1 MKITTLFNMQ
11 TTRWATIPLLLV
23 LMLPHLHQTSAV
35 GNLRGHSDPDIR
47 HSRNRQSHDQV
58 SYRNRDHSRPSASS
72 MDQVSGFPDNDE
84 SPSSSPWDPPSTD
97 FSGVNYQPDEDSPDR
112 QWQDQV
118 SGVPDN
124 NQGPSSC
131 TWNVQGTDV
140 SGEYRQPD
148 EITLAVSQLSL
159 ERADRGLIPAS
170 SSNTGATQLP
180 GPLPWYQDP
189 VLRDFGQFIGDL
201 VDLLWQMLP
210 PLEDNRQSTD
220 ALMGIRH
227 MASLIVNQVGKYDP
241 VEYGHT
247 EEFQSISEEF
257 ERIGKQW
264 GEDFS
269 QNYGTCTT
277 MIHLIEQMICQ
288 RIQFIR
294 NSRDS
299 VTTPT
304 GVDRGLTPSPSS
316 NTEEPE
322 LPEWYQSAAR
332 MV

>member
-1 MKITTLFNMQ
+1 MKKCHRYI
-11 TTRWATIPLLLV
+11 
-23 LMLPHLHQTSAV
+23 SEDCCC
-35 GNLRGHSDPDIR
+35 G
-47 HSRNRQSHDQV
+47 
-58 SYRNRDHSRPSASS
+58 PSASS

-97 FSGVNYQPDEDSPDR
+97 FSGGYYQPDEDSPDR

-124 NQGPSSC
+124 NQGPSSS

-148 EITLAVSQLSL
+148 EVTLAVSQLSL

-269 QNYGTCTT
+269 QNYGRCTT
-277 MIHLIEQMICQ
+277 MINLVERMTYQREAFEKWCLEMFQDNQRPVSYDEAADPEQCVICQ
-288 RIQFIR
+288 NHLATNEKVSSLPCKHLYHPECIHLW
-294 NSRDS
+294 
-299 VTTPT
+299 
-304 GVDRGLTPSPSS
+304 LTKEMNCPVCRANPWAIYAAKY
-316 NTEEPE
+316 E
-322 LPEWYQSAAR
+322 L
-332 MV
+332 